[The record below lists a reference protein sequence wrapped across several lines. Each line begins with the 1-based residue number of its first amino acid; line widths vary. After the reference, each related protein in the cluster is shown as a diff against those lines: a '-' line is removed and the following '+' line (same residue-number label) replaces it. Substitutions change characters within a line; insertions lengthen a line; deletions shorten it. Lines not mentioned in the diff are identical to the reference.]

1 VPELTVRDLNKAPR
15 SFSAA
20 RLIGRESNRAK
31 LPSGTVAAAKRLG
44 TPRSSTWSASNDAF
58 LRHQVS
64 VLSML
69 RHDHLVRLLGYAIA
83 PDLRVL
89 VFEFST
95 VGTLHDVLHGTHAQT
110 QHGSIYPLAT

>member
-1 VPELTVRDLNKAPR
+1 MY
-15 SFSAA
+15 
-20 RLIGRESNRAK
+20 RAK
-31 LPSGTVAAAKRLG
+31 LPSVTVAAAKRLG

-89 VFEFST
+89 VFEFAT

-110 QHGSIYPLAT
+110 QQGSIYPLAT